1 MNRIKMNTGR
11 LNQDMQ
17 NMAGL
22 LRGMQ
27 GELNNLRQSAA
38 QLDSM
43 WDGPSSEAFKKA
55 FQDDMGALAE
65 VLDNLKSIENYGENA
80 RGKYEFCERNVDGI
94 VSAIQG

>member
-1 MNRIKMNTGR
+1 MNRIKMNTAR
-11 LNQDMQ
+11 LNQDME

-22 LRGMQ
+22 LRGMK
-27 GELNNLRQSAA
+27 GELENLRQSAA

-43 WDGPSSEAFKKA
+43 WDGPSSEAFKMA

-65 VLDNLKSIENYGENA
+65 VLDNLASIQAYGENA
-80 RGKYEFCERNVDGI
+80 RGKYESCERSVDNI